1 MSFVVPS
8 RARKAA
14 FIQTVLAQ
22 ETADRAAQEAELQR
36 RVKQEIAK
44 LRESAMAEAKAA
56 GLAQAQAALEAER
69 AQLAQALAALRQAG
83 AQLRAPLAQKEQE
96 LAGLVLEMGFL
107 LARHIAGGESGQA
120 RAELGGLVESLLRE
134 AAAGMAPGQN
144 LRLRLN
150 PLDVDG
156 LASHPEAAGLE
167 LVADASITP
176 GGALAELLGEDGS
189 AAAQWD
195 ARLEQRFAA
204 LRAALAL
211 PGEAGA

>member
-1 MSFVVPS
+1 
-8 RARKAA
+8 
-14 FIQTVLAQ
+14 
-22 ETADRAAQEAELQR
+22 
-36 RVKQEIAK
+36 
-44 LRESAMAEAKAA
+44 MAEAKAA

-69 AQLAQALAALRQAG
+69 AQLAQALTALRQAG

-134 AAAGMAPGQN
+134 AAASMAPGQN